1 MKKLLAAAAALAVA
15 GPGYA
20 QTIKLKPLVDARIR
34 NETVHQDGLATDS
47 DALTVR
53 LRAGVEADAGPWS
66 ALVEAQGTLAP
77 VDHYYDGLNGAAT
90 RPLIGDPENIA
101 LYRAQLRYK
110 KGGFAVTAGRQRIT
124 LDDERFVGAANFR
137 NDGQT
142 FDAVRVEWAVIPKLT
157 ADVSYV
163 WDVRTI
169 WGIDGIG
176 ARPQSISGNNILA
189 NLSWT
194 TSAGALTGFVYLVDQ
209 DEVAVQGFKLSS
221 QTYGGRFAGA
231 HAFTKKVKL
240 SYAASYA
247 RQSDYGRNP
256 NNYAASYYLADVGL
270 DISALKLG
278 AGYEVLG
285 ASSGAALTSFQT
297 PIATV
302 FKFQGWADK
311 FITTPADGVR
321 DLYVSAGYGWKKV
334 GPADAIT
341 LQAVYHRFSSDRLA
355 RLYGDEMDL
364 LASVKHGRTTLS
376 ARYADYWAKGFATD
390 TRKFWLQADWVY

>member
-1 MKKLLAAAAALAVA
+1 MKTILAAAAALAAA
-15 GPGYA
+15 GPSYA
-20 QTIKLKPLVDARIR
+20 QTVTLKPLVDARLR
-34 NETVHQDGLATDS
+34 NETVHQDGLVADA

-53 LRAGVEADAGPWS
+53 LRAGVEANAGPWS
-66 ALVEAQGTLAP
+66 TLVEAQGTLAP

-90 RPLIGDPENIA
+90 RPLIADPQNIA

-124 LDDERFVGAANFR
+124 LDDERFVGAVGFR
-137 NDGQT
+137 DDGQT
-142 FDAVRVEWAVIPKLT
+142 FDAVRVEWTVIPKLK
-157 ADVSYV
+157 ADISYV

-169 WGIDGIG
+169 WGIDGVG
-176 ARPQSISGNNILA
+176 ARPQSVSGNTVLA

-194 TSAGALTGFVYLVDQ
+194 TPIGTATGFAYLIDQ
-209 DEVAVQGFKLSS
+209 DQAAVQGFRLSS

-231 HAFTKKVKL
+231 HAFSKTVKL

-256 NNYAASYYLADVGL
+256 NSYAASYYLADVGL

-285 ASSGAALTSFQT
+285 ASSGTALTSFQT
-297 PIATV
+297 PIATG
-302 FKFQGWADK
+302 FKFQGWADR
-311 FITTPADGVR
+311 FLTTPADGVR
-321 DLYVSAGYGWKKV
+321 DLYASAGYGWKKV

-376 ARYADYWAKGFATD
+376 ARYADYWSKGFATN
-390 TRKFWLQADWVY
+390 TRKLWFQADWVY